1 MAEAASGW
9 KRWRP
14 PPWLKTTLGVVISV
28 GIFTAAIVFLF
39 HELKHVRP
47 ADVLANARAVSRGQL
62 LGAIGLTLLSYLTLT
77 GYDFL
82 ALKYVKR
89 DLPYSRAAM
98 TSFMA
103 YAIGHNVGFSALSAG
118 SVRYRVY
125 SALGLSAI
133 EIAQIIG
140 FCTITFGLGASQL
153 VGWAFWL
160 MPAAQLENLH
170 APISTIH
177 LIGAALAL
185 FAPLYLAWSVFGRHA
200 LRTRSWAIEAPQPR
214 IAIAQILFALCE
226 LSFAAGVLYCL
237 AAPVL
242 PIRFTNFLGIYLL
255 AIGAGL
261 VSSVPGGVGVFEAV
275 LLACLPSVPHAA
287 LLGPILVYRAIYY
300 FVPLSIALV
309 LLAGHEAVLHRTRL
323 QRATTVVATW
333 LAKAVPQGMS
343 VAVFLAGVVLLVSG
357 ATPGIA
363 ARLDVVARFIPLAAL
378 ELSHLIGS
386 VLGVVLMILARGL
399 YLRLADAH
407 RLTIIALLAGAF
419 VSLVKGLDYEEA
431 TILSVIS
438 ALLWI
443 ARDEFHRP
451 GSMLEQRFTT
461 GWIANV
467 ALVLLGSLWIVLLA
481 YRHVEFSNELW
492 WQFSFAGDAPR
503 SLRAE
508 LIATVVAIGFGL
520 WKLIT
525 PAPPS
530 QPLVTSEERALVA
543 KILADA
549 TDSTANVALLG
560 DKRFLF
566 DDDRTA
572 FIMYQVSGRSW
583 VALGDPVGPRAAHES
598 LVWRFREL
606 TDRYAARPVFYHV
619 RDDSLPL
626 YVDMGLAL
634 YKLGE
639 DALVPLADF
648 GVEGSKRAE
657 LRQALSRARRD
668 GASFEVVRAAD
679 VPALV
684 PQLAA
689 VSQAW
694 LASKATAEKGF
705 SIGTF
710 SQQYISCFD
719 CAVVRVGERIV
730 AFANVWQAPKGKELS
745 VDLMR
750 YGDAAPKVVM
760 DYLLTE
766 LMLWGRS
773 QGFEWFSLGMAPL
786 SGLEARPLAPMW
798 HKVGRLIFRYGDD
811 FYNFEGLRHY
821 KEKFVPT
828 WRPRYLACPAGLDV
842 PRALFDA
849 TALISGGVRKI
860 LTK

>member
-1 MAEAASGW
+1 M
-9 KRWRP
+9 
-14 PPWLKTTLGVVISV
+14 LGVVLSV
-28 GIFTAAIVFLF
+28 GIFTAAIVFLY
-39 HELKHVRP
+39 HELRHISP
-47 ADVLANARAVSRGQL
+47 ADVLANARAISRGQL
-62 LGAIGLTLLSYLTLT
+62 LGAIGFTIASYWTLT

-89 DLPYSRAAM
+89 EVSYFRAAL

-103 YAIGHNVGFSALSAG
+103 YAIGHNVGFNALSAG

-133 EIAQIIG
+133 EIAQIIA
-140 FCTITFGLGASQL
+140 FCSITFALGSSQL
-153 VGWAFWL
+153 LGWAFWL
-160 MPAAQLENLH
+160 MPDSQLSHLN

-177 LIGAALAL
+177 LIGAALAV
-185 FAPLYLAWSVFGRHA
+185 FAPLYLTWSIFGRRA
-200 LRTRSWAIEAPQPR
+200 LRTGTWAIEAPRPR
-214 IAIAQILFALCE
+214 IAIAQVVFALFE
-226 LSFAAGVLYCL
+226 LSFAAGVLFCL
-237 AAPVL
+237 LGPALA
-242 PIRFTNFLGIYLL
+242 IGFANFLGIYLL
-255 AIGAGL
+255 AVGAGL
-261 VSSVPGGVGVFEAV
+261 ISSVPGGVGVFEAV
-275 LLACLPSVPHAA
+275 LFAALPSVPHVV
-287 LLGPILVYRAIYY
+287 LLGTILVYRAIYY
-300 FVPLSIALV
+300 FVPLAIALV
-309 LLAGHEAVLHRTRL
+309 LLAGHEAVLHRARL
-323 QRATTVVATW
+323 RHATTVVGTW

-343 VAVFLAGVVLLVSG
+343 VAVFLAGIVLLASG

-363 ARLDVVARFIPLAAL
+363 ERLDVIARFVPLPAL

-407 RLTIIALLAGAF
+407 RLTIMALLAGAF

-431 TILSVIS
+431 TILTVIS

-443 ARDEFHRP
+443 ARDEFHRR
-451 GSMLEQRFTT
+451 GSMREQRFTT

-481 YRHVEFSNELW
+481 YRHVDYSHELW
-492 WQFSFAGDAPR
+492 WQFSFDGDAPR

-508 LIATVVAIGFGL
+508 LVATVVAIGFGL
-520 WKLIT
+520 WKLIA
-525 PAPPS
+525 PAQPS
-530 QPLVTSEERALVA
+530 LPMLTADEHALVV
-543 KILADA
+543 KVLGEA

-566 DDDRTA
+566 DDAHSA

-583 VALGDPVGPRAAHES
+583 VALGDPVGPKAAQEQ
-598 LVWRFREL
+598 LVWQFREL

-634 YKLGE
+634 FKLGE

-657 LRQALSRARRD
+657 LRQAISRARRD

-679 VPALV
+679 VPPLV

-689 VSQAW
+689 VSESW
-694 LASKATAEKGF
+694 LASKSTAEKGF
-705 SIGTF
+705 SIGAF
-710 SQQYISCFD
+710 SPEYISCFD

-730 AFANVWQAPKGKELS
+730 AFANIWQAPKGKELS